1 MMSFNCRK
9 ELNEMKS
16 CMERWYND
24 ENFRQEC
31 TKLYLEKRREFRL
44 NHLKE
49 RVEKARRE
57 ELEREQAEKNK
68 ASNTG

>member
-9 ELNEMKS
+9 ELNEMKA
-16 CMERWYND
+16 CMERWYSD
-24 ENFRQEC
+24 ENFKKEC
-31 TKLYLEKRREFRL
+31 TKLYLEKRRQCRL
-44 NHLKE
+44 NQLKE
-49 RVEKARRE
+49 RIEQAKRE